1 MRRLKPEH
9 STECAAR
16 PHKAHEQDQLTE
28 FCICEVIAC
37 AGEHDFI
44 NAPVIACEV
53 LGKLYGRCRTRIGM
67 RAIGRTAFRLAVPT
81 AGGQRKRTA
90 HLLQKRRSESPA
102 RKEGILEFRPRVED
116 MGRMAHEFFHGR
128 PTGARRCNARHSRKF
143 LLVTQSDLL
152 YATAKSRSPLPT
164 VIHRACRCGGCRSP
178 W

>member
-67 RAIGRTAFRLAVPT
+67 RAIGRTAFRLAV
-81 AGGQRKRTA
+81 AKV
-90 HLLQKRRSESPA
+90 LLAKKASSSFVQGSRMWGAWPMSFSMGVRPVL
-102 RKEGILEFRPRVED
+102 EGAMRGIAE
-116 MGRMAHEFFHGR
+116 
-128 PTGARRCNARHSRKF
+128 NS
-143 LLVTQSDLL
+143 S
-152 YATAKSRSPLPT
+152 
-164 VIHRACRCGGCRSP
+164 
-178 W
+178 